1 MSTPTALGLAWVL
14 AVLLLAAAL
23 HRPRPARTLPS
34 SASRPGRARLAGA
47 AGAAVGGVPV
57 RWRLPI
63 GLALAGLAVSPLVSL
78 VGLVAGLAAP
88 VLRARHAATAA
99 DNRVREQLPEVV
111 DLVTVAVAAGLT
123 PALALGAVAARVPD
137 ALGDELRLAVA
148 RTSAGERLADAVEGI
163 TARLGDTVRPLTS
176 VLVES
181 ARYGTALV
189 PALDRL
195 AVELRAQQLRRA
207 EEAARRLPVKLVFPL
222 VLFILPAFALLTV
235 APVLAGGLRSLRL

>member
-1 MSTPTALGLAWVL
+1 MLGA
-14 AVLLLAAAL
+14 
-23 HRPRPARTLPS
+23 
-34 SASRPGRARLAGA
+34 
-47 AGAAVGGVPV
+47 
-57 RWRLPI
+57 
-63 GLALAGLAVSPLVSL
+63 L
-78 VGLVAGLAAP
+78 VGLAISPVVALMALGAGVAVP
-88 VLRARHAATAA
+88 VVRARRNATVAL
-99 DNRVREQLPEVV
+99 DRIRHQLPEVV

-123 PALALGAVAARVPD
+123 PVLALTAVAPRVSDALGA
-137 ALGDELRLAVA
+137 ELRLAVA
-148 RTSAGERLADAVEGI
+148 RVSAGERLSDAVEGI

-181 ARYGTALV
+181 ARYGTALM

-195 AVELRAQQLRRA
+195 AVELRAQQRRRA